1 MSDKQAVLEAVR
13 QMPDDATLLQIN
25 AELATL
31 EAIRRGLRAAD
42 EGRVKSHEDVKRLVV
57 EWTTR

>member
-13 QMPDDATLLQIN
+13 QMPDDATLLQIS

-42 EGRVKSHEDVKRLVV
+42 EGRVKSHEDLKRLVV

>member
-13 QMPDDATLLQIN
+13 QMPDDATLLQIS

-42 EGRVKSHEDVKRLVV
+42 EGRGKSHEDVKRLVV

>member
-13 QMPDDATLLQIN
+13 QMPDDATLLQIS